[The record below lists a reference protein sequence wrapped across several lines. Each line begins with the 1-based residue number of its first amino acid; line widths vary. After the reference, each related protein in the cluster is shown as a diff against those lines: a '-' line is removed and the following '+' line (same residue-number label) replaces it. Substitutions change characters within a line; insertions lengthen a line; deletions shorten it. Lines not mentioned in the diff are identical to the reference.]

1 MTPIR
6 AQPNGLHPS
15 RLDPRPAA
23 SSPTSR
29 TDPGLTRNRPDIV
42 TPREVTP
49 MRRQP
54 RQPRPPGWVIHSTF
68 VPRRDG
74 PRRLEQAFE
83 ILLGSPTHDRLNTS
97 FQNRSEPDESGH
109 LRPGLDR
116 EAGA

>member
-1 MTPIR
+1 
-6 AQPNGLHPS
+6 
-15 RLDPRPAA
+15 
-23 SSPTSR
+23 
-29 TDPGLTRNRPDIV
+29 
-42 TPREVTP
+42 

-83 ILLGSPTHDRLNTS
+83 VLLGSPAPDQFNTS
-97 FQNRSEPDESGH
+97 SQDRSERHESGD

-116 EAGA
+116 QAGA